1 MSDEFLEAVTKG
13 DRARVRE
20 LLAQDPSVVER
31 KSGSGVSAVLMSVY
45 YQKPEIAHDLVAA
58 GARIEIFEAAA
69 LGDAKRARELLQQD
83 PGLANAFAV
92 DGFQPLGLAS
102 FFRQP
107 GLVSLLLDAGAEVNS
122 ASRNPQQVMPLH
134 SSVASHSL
142 DITRVLLEHGADVN
156 AVQQDGY
163 TPLLEAAQAGE
174 LEILELL
181 LQYGA
186 DPLGRREDG
195 QTALDLARQEG
206 HSDIVARLTA
216 S

>member
-1 MSDEFLEAVTKG
+1 LSDVFLEAVTSG

-20 LLAQDPSVVER
+20 LLAQDPSLIER
-31 KSGSGVSAVLMSVY
+31 KSESGVSAVLLSVY

-69 LGDAKRARELLQQD
+69 LGDARRARELLQHD

-107 GLVSLLLDAGAEVNS
+107 ELVSLLLDAGAEVNS
-122 ASRNPQQVMPLH
+122 ASRNSQRVMPLH

-156 AVQQDGY
+156 AVQQGGY
-163 TPLLEAAQAGE
+163 TPLLEAAHAGE

-186 DPLGRREDG
+186 DPLARGEAG
-195 QTALDLARQEG
+195 QTALDLAGQKG

>member
-1 MSDEFLEAVTKG
+1 MDEFLEAVTKG

-20 LLAQDPSVVER
+20 MLAQDPSRVER
-31 KSGSGVSAVLMSVY
+31 KSESGVSAVLMAIY
-45 YQKPEIAHDLVAA
+45 YQKPDVARDLVAA
-58 GARIEIFEAAA
+58 GARVEIFEAAA
-69 LGDAKRARELLQQD
+69 LGDARRARELLQQD

-92 DGFQPLGLAS
+92 DGFQPLGLAA

-107 GLVSLLLDAGAEVNS
+107 ELVSLLLDAGAEVNS
-122 ASRNPQQVMPLH
+122 ASRNPQRVMPLH

-156 AVQQDGY
+156 ATQQDGY
-163 TPLLEAAQAGE
+163 TPLLEAAQSGE

-186 DPLGRREDG
+186 DPLARREDSR
-195 QTALDLARQEG
+195 TALDLARQEG
-206 HSDIVARLTA
+206 HSDIVARL
-216 S
+216 SGS

>member
-1 MSDEFLEAVTKG
+1 MDEFLEAVTKG

-20 LLAQDPSVVER
+20 LLAQDPSLIER
-31 KSGSGVSAVLMSVY
+31 KSESGVSAVLLSVY
-45 YQKPEIAHDLVAA
+45 YQKPEIAHDLVAS

-69 LGDAKRARELLQQD
+69 LGDAVRARELLQQD

-107 GLVSLLLDAGAEVNS
+107 ALVSLLLDAGAEVNS
-122 ASRNPQQVMPLH
+122 ASRNSQRVMPLH

-156 AVQQDGY
+156 AVQQAGY

-174 LEILELL
+174 LEILDLL

-186 DPLGRREDG
+186 DPLARREDG

-206 HSDIVARLTA
+206 RSDIVARFTA
-216 S
+216 G

>member
-1 MSDEFLEAVTKG
+1 MTDEFLEAVTKG
-13 DRARVRE
+13 DRVRVRE
-20 LLAQDPSVVER
+20 LLAQDQSLVER
-31 KSGSGVSAVLMSVY
+31 KSESGVSAVLISVY

-58 GARIEIFEAAA
+58 GAQIEIFEAAA

-107 GLVSLLLDAGAEVNS
+107 ELVSL
-122 ASRNPQQVMPLH
+122 
-134 SSVASHSL
+134 
-142 DITRVLLEHGADVN
+142 
-156 AVQQDGY
+156 
-163 TPLLEAAQAGE
+163 LLEAAQAGE

>member
-1 MSDEFLEAVTKG
+1 MDEFLEAVTKG
-13 DRARVRE
+13 DRARVRAM
-20 LLAQDPSVVER
+20 LAQDPSLVDR
-31 KSGSGVSAVLMSVY
+31 KSEPGVSAVLMAVY

-58 GARIEIFEAAA
+58 GARVEIFEAAA

-107 GLVSLLLDAGAEVNS
+107 ELVSLLLDAGAEVNS
-122 ASRNPQQVMPLH
+122 ASRNSQRVMPLH

-142 DITRVLLEHGADVN
+142 DITRALLEHGADVN
-156 AVQQDGY
+156 AMQQDRY
-163 TPLLEAAQAGE
+163 TPLLEAARAGE

-186 DPLGRREDG
+186 DPLARGEDG
-195 QTALDLARQEG
+195 QAALDLARQAG